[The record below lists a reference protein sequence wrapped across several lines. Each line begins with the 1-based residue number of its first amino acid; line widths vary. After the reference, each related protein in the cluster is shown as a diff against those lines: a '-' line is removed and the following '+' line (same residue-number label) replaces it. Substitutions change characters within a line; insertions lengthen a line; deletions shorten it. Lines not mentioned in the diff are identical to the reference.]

1 MRTTKIGDYFY
12 FVVPKG
18 TKIEIPNPEWDGDVP
33 ESEFNVKVVLLED
46 ITVCTTGAYHE
57 VLILDEKP

>member
-1 MRTTKIGDYFY
+1 MTKAMIGDYLY

-18 TKIEIPNPEWDGDVP
+18 TRIEIPNPLWNEDD
-33 ESEFNVKVVLLED
+33 ESTQHDVKVMLLED
-46 ITVCTTGAYHE
+46 ITVCTTSEKHK